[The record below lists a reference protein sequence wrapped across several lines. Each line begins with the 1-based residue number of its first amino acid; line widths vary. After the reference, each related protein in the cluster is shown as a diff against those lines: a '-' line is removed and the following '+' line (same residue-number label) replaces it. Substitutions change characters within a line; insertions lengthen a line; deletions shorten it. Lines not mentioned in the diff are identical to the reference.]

1 MSLSII
7 AYEILVIL
15 VFFLGGVVGFYIRR
29 YVSESKIGGAEK
41 EAARIKELA
50 KQEADLVSKEIISKA
65 REEAV
70 KIKNEVEKELKNR
83 KLEIQK
89 LETRLLQ
96 REESIEK
103 KIEVVDKRERAI
115 FQKEEEIKKMREAL
129 ARQYE
134 KHKQELIR
142 IANLTEEE
150 ARKELFTRLE
160 EELKV
165 DLSKKIKEYE
175 DKLIEIEKQKAQEI
189 IATAIQR
196 SAVDFV
202 AESTITVVPLP
213 NDEVKGRIIGREGR
227 NIRTFESLTE
237 TELIIDDTPEAVVIS
252 SFDPIR
258 REVAKLTLEKLI
270 IDGRIHPSRIEEL
283 YEKAKEEMEE
293 KILEEGEKA
302 ISELNLGDMQK
313 DLVKL
318 IGRLKFRT
326 SFGQNVL
333 QHSLEVSNLAGIIAS
348 ELHMNSQLARRAGL
362 LHDIGKAID
371 KETEGP
377 HALIG
382 ADILRKFGE
391 NEEIIHA
398 VLAHHYDVPLE
409 KPLDYIIQA
418 ADAISASRPGV
429 RNESIEQY
437 IKRIEDLE
445 RIATSFDGVEKAYAL
460 QAGREVR
467 VFVKP
472 DSIDDNILPKLAFD
486 IAKKI
491 ENEIVYPGQIKVL
504 VVRESKALG
513 YAK

>member
-1 MSLSII
+1 MNLSLI
-7 AYEILVIL
+7 AYELLIIV
-15 VFFLGGVVGFYIRR
+15 VFILGGLVGFYIRR
-29 YVSESKIGGAEK
+29 FVAESKIGGAEK
-41 EAARIKELA
+41 EAQRIKEMA
-50 KQEADLVSKEIISKA
+50 VQEAESRSKEIISKA

-70 KIKNEVEKELKNR
+70 KIRNEVEKDLKLR
-83 KLEIQK
+83 KQEIQK
-89 LETRLLQ
+89 LEAKLIQ
-96 REESIEK
+96 REEMIEK
-103 KIEVVDKRERAI
+103 KIEAIEKREKTLI
-115 FQKEEEIKKMREAL
+115 QKEDEVRKMREAL

-134 KHKQELIR
+134 KHKQELLR

-150 ARKELFTRLE
+150 ARREVLEKIEKELSLE
-160 EELKV
+160 I
-165 DLSKKIKEYE
+165 SKKIKEYE
-175 DKLIEIEKQKAQEI
+175 DRLKEIEKMKAQEI
-189 IATAIQR
+189 ISTAIQR
-196 SAVDFV
+196 TAVDFV

-213 NDEVKGRIIGREGR
+213 NDEIKGRIIGREGR

-258 REVAKLTLEKLI
+258 REIARITLEKLI
-270 IDGRIHPSRIEEL
+270 LDGRIHPSRIEEL
-283 YEKAKEEMEE
+283 YEKAKQEMEE

-302 ISELNLGDMQK
+302 LLELNIVDMHK

-318 IGRLKFRT
+318 IGKLKFRT

-333 QHSLEVSNLAGIIAS
+333 KHSLEVAYLAGIIAA
-348 ELHMNSQLARRAGL
+348 ELQMDIQKAKRAGL
-362 LHDIGKAID
+362 LHDIGKALD
-371 KETEGP
+371 KEVEGP
-377 HALIG
+377 HAQIG
-382 ADILRKFGE
+382 AEILRRYGE
-391 NEEIIHA
+391 DEEIIHA
-398 VLAHHYDVPLE
+398 IEAHHYDVPLE
-409 KPLDYIIQA
+409 KPLDFIIQA

-437 IKRIEDLE
+437 IKRIEELE
-445 RIATSFDGVEKAYAL
+445 RIAQSFEGVEKAYAL

-472 DSIDDNILPKLAFD
+472 DTIDDSLLPKLAYD

-491 ENEIVYPGQIKVL
+491 ENEVVYPGQIKVL

>member
-1 MSLSII
+1 MNLSLI
-7 AYEILVIL
+7 AYELLIIL
-15 VFFLGGVVGFYIRR
+15 VFLLGGLVGFYIRR

-41 EAARIKELA
+41 EAQRIKEMA
-50 KQEADLVSKEIISKA
+50 IQEAESRSKEIISKA

-70 KIKNEVEKELKNR
+70 RIRNEMEKDLKLRKI
-83 KLEIQK
+83 EIQK
-89 LETRLLQ
+89 LEAKLIQ
-96 REESIEK
+96 REEMIEK
-103 KIEVVDKRERAI
+103 KIDSIDKREKALI
-115 FQKEEEIKKMREAL
+115 QKEEEVRKMREAL

-134 KHKQELIR
+134 KHKQELLR

-150 ARKELFTRLE
+150 AKREVMDKIEKELSL
-160 EELKV
+160 
-165 DLSKKIKEYE
+165 DISKKIKEYE
-175 DKLIEIEKQKAQEI
+175 ERLKEMEKLKAQEI
-189 IATAIQR
+189 ISTAIQR
-196 SAVDFV
+196 TAVDFV

-213 NDEVKGRIIGREGR
+213 NDEIKGRIIGREGR

-258 REVAKLTLEKLI
+258 REIARMTLEKLI
-270 IDGRIHPSRIEEL
+270 VDGRIHPSRIEEL
-283 YEKAKEEMEE
+283 YEKAKQEMEE
-293 KILEEGEKA
+293 KIVEEGEKA
-302 ISELNLGDMQK
+302 LLELNIVDMHK

-318 IGRLKFRT
+318 IGKLKFRT

-333 QHSLEVSNLAGIIAS
+333 KHSLEVAYLAGIIAG
-348 ELHMNSQLARRAGL
+348 ELQMDIQKAKRAGL
-362 LHDIGKAID
+362 LHDIGKALD
-371 KETEGP
+371 KEVEGP
-377 HALIG
+377 HAQIG
-382 ADILRKFGE
+382 AEILRKYGE
-391 NEEIIHA
+391 DEEIIHA
-398 VLAHHYDVPLE
+398 ILAHHYDVPLE
-409 KPLDYIIQA
+409 KPLDFIIQA

-437 IKRIEDLE
+437 IKRIEELE
-445 RIATSFDGVEKAYAL
+445 RIASSFEGVEKAYAL

-472 DSIDDNILPKLAFD
+472 DTIDDSLLPKLAYD

-491 ENEIVYPGQIKVL
+491 ENEVVYPGQIKVL

>member
-1 MSLSII
+1 MNLSLI
-7 AYEILVIL
+7 AYELLVIL
-15 VFFLGGVVGFYIRR
+15 VFFLGGIIGFYIRR
-29 YVSESKIGGAEK
+29 YISESKIGGAEK
-41 EAARIKELA
+41 EANRIKEMA
-50 KQEADLVSKEIISKA
+50 VQEAELKSKDIIAKA

-70 KIKNEVEKELKNR
+70 KIKNDVDRELKNR

-89 LETRLLQ
+89 LEARLLQ

-103 KIEVVDKRERAI
+103 KIEAVDKRERAI
-115 FQKEEEIKKMREAL
+115 FQKEEEIRKMREAL

-134 KHKQELIR
+134 KHKQELLR

-150 ARKELFTRLE
+150 ARRELFTKLE

-175 DKLIEIEKQKAQEI
+175 DRLKEMEKQKAQEI

-202 AESTITVVPLP
+202 SESTITVVPLP
-213 NDEVKGRIIGREGR
+213 NDEIKGRIIGREGR

-258 REVAKLTLEKLI
+258 REVARLTLEKLI

-302 ISELNLGDMQK
+302 ISELNLGDIHK

-333 QHSLEVSNLAGIIAS
+333 QHSLEVSSLAGIIAS
-348 ELHMNSQLARRAGL
+348 ELHMDHRLAKRAGL

-382 ADILRKFGE
+382 ADILRKYNE

-398 VLAHHYDVPLE
+398 VASHHYDIPLE
-409 KPLDYIIQA
+409 KPLDFIIQA

-437 IKRIEDLE
+437 IKRIEELE
-445 RIATSFDGVEKAYAL
+445 KIATSFEGVEKAYAL

-472 DSIDDNILPKLAFD
+472 DTIDDSILPKLAYD

-491 ENEIVYPGQIKVL
+491 ENDIVYPGQIKVL

>member
-1 MSLSII
+1 MNLSLI
-7 AYEILVIL
+7 AYELLIIL
-15 VFFLGGVVGFYIRR
+15 VFLLGGLVGFYIRR

-41 EAARIKELA
+41 EAQRIKEMA
-50 KQEADLVSKEIISKA
+50 IQEAESRTKEIISKA

-70 KIKNEVEKELKNR
+70 RIRNEMEKDLKLR
-83 KLEIQK
+83 KVEIQK
-89 LETRLLQ
+89 LEAKLIQ
-96 REESIEK
+96 REEMIEK
-103 KIEVVDKRERAI
+103 KIDSIDKREKALI
-115 FQKEEEIKKMREAL
+115 QKEEEVRKMREAL

-134 KHKQELIR
+134 KHKQELLR

-150 ARKELFTRLE
+150 AKREVMEKIEKELSL
-160 EELKV
+160 
-165 DLSKKIKEYE
+165 DISKKIKDYE
-175 DKLIEIEKQKAQEI
+175 DRLKEMEKLKAQEI
-189 IATAIQR
+189 ISTAIQR
-196 SAVDFV
+196 TAVDFV

-213 NDEVKGRIIGREGR
+213 NDEIKGRIIGREGR

-258 REVAKLTLEKLI
+258 REIARMTLEKLI
-270 IDGRIHPSRIEEL
+270 VDGRIHPSRIEEL
-283 YEKAKEEMEE
+283 YEKAKQEMEE
-293 KILEEGEKA
+293 KIVEEGEKA
-302 ISELNLGDMQK
+302 LLELNIVDMHK

-318 IGRLKFRT
+318 IGKLKFRT

-333 QHSLEVSNLAGIIAS
+333 KHSLEVAYLAGIIAG
-348 ELHMNSQLARRAGL
+348 ELQMDIQKAKRAGL
-362 LHDIGKAID
+362 LHDIGKALD
-371 KETEGP
+371 KEVEGP
-377 HALIG
+377 HAQIG
-382 ADILRKFGE
+382 AEILRKYGE
-391 NEEIIHA
+391 DEEIIHA
-398 VLAHHYDVPLE
+398 ILAHHYDVPLE
-409 KPLDYIIQA
+409 KPLDFIIQA

-437 IKRIEDLE
+437 IKRIEELE
-445 RIATSFDGVEKAYAL
+445 RIASSFEGVEKAYAL

-472 DSIDDNILPKLAFD
+472 DTIDDSLLPKLAYD

-491 ENEIVYPGQIKVL
+491 ENEVVYPGQIKVL

>member
-1 MSLSII
+1 MNLSLI

-15 VFFLGGVVGFYIRR
+15 VFFLGGVIGFYIRR
-29 YVSESKIGGAEK
+29 YISESKIGGAEK
-41 EAARIKELA
+41 EAQKIRELA
-50 KQEADLVSKEIISKA
+50 SQEAELKSKEILSKA

-70 KIKNEVEKELKNR
+70 KIKNDVDRELKNR
-83 KLEIQK
+83 KVEIQK

-103 KIEVVDKRERAI
+103 KIEAVDKRERAI
-115 FQKEEEIKKMREAL
+115 FQKEEEIRKMREAL

-134 KHKQELIR
+134 KHKQELLR
-142 IANLTEEE
+142 IANLSEEE
-150 ARKELFTRLE
+150 ARRELFNKLE

-175 DKLIEIEKQKAQEI
+175 DRLREIEKQKAQEI
-189 IATAIQR
+189 IATAVQR

-202 AESTITVVPLP
+202 SESTITVVPLP

-270 IDGRIHPSRIEEL
+270 VDGRIHPSRIEEL

-302 ISELNLGDMQK
+302 ISELNLGDMPK
-313 DLVKL
+313 ELIKLVGK
-318 IGRLKFRT
+318 LKFRT

-348 ELHMNSQLARRAGL
+348 ELHMNYQISRRAGL

-398 VLAHHYDVPLE
+398 VASHHYDVPLE

-418 ADAISASRPGV
+418 SDAISASRPGV

-437 IKRIEDLE
+437 IKRIEELE
-445 RIATSFDGVEKAYAL
+445 KIATSFDGVEKAYAL

-472 DSIDDNILPKLAFD
+472 DSIDDAVLPKLAFD

-504 VVRESKALG
+504 VVRESKAFG